1 MMHEDYGQ
9 PLVGDVD
16 PVLEPLGQVTER
28 EGLEGLTQR
37 LSDLRTW
44 LANDLGAFEAALINL
59 ESLPE
64 DGPSMDPAL
73 RVGRAADHLLKLP
86 GKRIRPI
93 CVLLAA
99 RMGRRPMDKDVRQTA
114 LACELVHAATL
125 LHDDVI
131 DDSHERRGAPT
142 SRILYGN
149 SASILA
155 GDYLLVLALRLVQ
168 SADHGVLLPDLLQV
182 MTRIVAA
189 EALQLERRGRFDPD
203 PAIYQQVVR
212 GKTAALFDWG
222 LRAGGALGGLSDDV
236 RATLGDVG
244 MHLGLAFQLVD
255 DILDVEGDPLV
266 TGKEALQDLREGKL
280 TWPIILASEASSALR
295 AEFVELAA
303 SHSHAAVAQR
313 AGDVFAKVRATGA
326 LAQSRAY
333 ALKEAQAACQRL
345 KDLPRGR
352 ARDAL
357 ELIVQSAVHRMN

>member
-1 MMHEDYGQ
+1 MMHEDRGQ
-9 PLVGDVD
+9 PLDANA
-16 PVLEPLGQVTER
+16 VLKPLGRVTER
-28 EGLEGLTQR
+28 EGLQGLTQR
-37 LSDLRTW
+37 LFELRAW
-44 LANDLGAFEAALINL
+44 LADDLGAFEAALLNL
-59 ESLPE
+59 ESALGE
-64 DGPSMDPAL
+64 GPSLDRTL
-73 RVGRAADHLLKLP
+73 KVGRAADHLLGLP
-86 GKRIRPI
+86 GKRIRPL

-99 RMGRRPMDKDVRQTA
+99 RMGQRQMDKDVREVA

-131 DDSHERRGAPT
+131 DDSHERRGAPA
-142 SRILYGN
+142 SRILFGN

-168 SADHGVLLPDLLQV
+168 SADNGILLPDLLQV

-203 PAIYQQVVR
+203 PQIYQQVVR

-222 LRAGGALGGLSDDV
+222 LRAGGTLGGLSDAV

-255 DILDVEGDPLV
+255 DILDVEGDPQV
-266 TGKEALQDLREGKL
+266 TGKETLQDLREGKL
-280 TWPIILASEASSALR
+280 TWPIILASEASPALK

-313 AGDVFAKVRATGA
+313 ASDVIAKVRATGA
-326 LAQSRAY
+326 LAESRAY
-333 ALKEAQAACQRL
+333 AVREAQAACQRL
-345 KDLPRGR
+345 TDLPQGR